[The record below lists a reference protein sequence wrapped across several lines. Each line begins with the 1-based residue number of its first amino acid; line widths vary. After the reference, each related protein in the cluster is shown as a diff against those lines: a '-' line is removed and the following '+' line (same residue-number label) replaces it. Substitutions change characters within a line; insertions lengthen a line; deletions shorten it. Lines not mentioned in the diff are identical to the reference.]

1 MDASI
6 QNQVKS
12 LAELAKIGNI
22 PFELSKK
29 IKKFIENNY
38 DTIYNQDDE
47 ATIIKMLPPSLR
59 DEVLGQTF
67 GQTIDKIKYFREM
80 EDFDFLWK
88 ILPMLTPFKIEK
100 NEVVYCKDDH
110 AEDGKEDRM
119 RLKLKLQF
127 TL

>member
-59 DEVLGQTF
+59 DEVLG
-67 GQTIDKIKYFREM
+67 
-80 EDFDFLWK
+80 
-88 ILPMLTPFKIEK
+88 
-100 NEVVYCKDDH
+100 
-110 AEDGKEDRM
+110 
-119 RLKLKLQF
+119 
-127 TL
+127 